1 MVNCVEV
8 VASALRNAVNKYGYD
23 ILQKQWYEIKNHII
37 AEYRVPDKCADKK
50 NITQAITLLKLEKT
64 GRGEGGSVTVVIS
77 LPRKGFS
84 TPGGGTFPEYSVA
97 EAVFAGLYQLDPV
110 SAHEKMYRI
119 LEPVLLGEGDEML
132 KKVLFMPVND
142 ATWNSLRISEKL
154 VQFIEMISEEDRKEV
169 CRALSHTFT
178 FIPVGMSFGADKD
191 KNVWYLNVDAKL
203 FALCP
208 ELNQL
213 LRG

>member
-1 MVNCVEV
+1 VVNCVEV
-8 VASALRNAVNKYGYD
+8 VASALRDAVSKHGYD
-23 ILQKQWYEIKNHII
+23 ILQKQWYEIKKHII
-37 AEYRVPDKCADKK
+37 AEYRVPDKCADKR
-50 NITQAITLLKLEKT
+50 NITQAVALLKLEKSD
-64 GRGEGGSVTVVIS
+64 RSEGESVTVVIS

-84 TPGGGTFPEYSVA
+84 TPGGGMFPEYSVV
-97 EAVFAGLYQLDPV
+97 EAIFVGLYQLDPV
-110 SAHEKMYRI
+110 SAHEKMYMI
-119 LEPVLLGEGDEML
+119 LEPVLLGDGNELL

-142 ATWNSLRISEKL
+142 ETWNGLRISEKL
-154 VQFIEMISEEDRKEV
+154 AQFLEMIGEENRKEV
-169 CRALSHTFT
+169 CKALSHTFT

-203 FALCP
+203 FVLCP